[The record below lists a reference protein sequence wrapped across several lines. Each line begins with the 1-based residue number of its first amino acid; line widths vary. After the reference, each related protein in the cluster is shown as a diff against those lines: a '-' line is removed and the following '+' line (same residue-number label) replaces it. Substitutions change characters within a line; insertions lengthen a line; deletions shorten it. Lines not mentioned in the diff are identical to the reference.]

1 MHYAHV
7 KRKEN
12 HMNRYILEEFHSDPA
27 LRRRLFGEARHERT
41 RAVRAGLAWLL
52 RQAKARLRPLFHLRP
67 SRWIERL
74 G

>member
-12 HMNRYILEEFHSDPA
+12 QVNRYILEEFHNDPA
-27 LRRRLFGEARHERT
+27 LRRRLFGNARRERN
-41 RAVRAGLAWLL
+41 RSVLAGLKSLRNWLAAHL
-52 RQAKARLRPLFHLRP
+52 APQRDLSRWLARL
-67 SRWIERL
+67 